1 MIKQFILLLN
11 FIGLFLVHWFAGT
24 VTMDET
30 APASAKAGSEFTVQ
44 VKISKGS
51 IGGFARFQDELPEGF
66 TATPIETK
74 GADFRFEA
82 QKVKFIWTS
91 LPADADF
98 EVSYKVTVANTASGD
113 KTISSKF
120 SYIEDSQSQSKT
132 SSRVIHIE
140 ADPNASPLAGGGT
153 GNSTGTGT
161 GNTTETGT
169 GNTTGTGTITTPP
182 DTTAKPAVVVN
193 CLRVVPTDAVQNE
206 FQVDLHIKKGSITG
220 FAKIEDELPNGFT
233 ASAVATGTTDFKFEK
248 NKVKFIWVS
257 LPAGDKEI
265 VLSYKVTLDP
275 GVNGQQVIKGLFSY
289 IEGETPK
296 QFIVDGSF
304 INVKGTGSPIASG
317 GTNPPD
323 TANQRNTGTVN
334 TTTANNNPTGG
345 NGTTTTGTGVT
356 GNGTSGISNT
366 TPIADGTTGSGT
378 TNTGGGTTGGGSNTA
393 TAGNNTGGNTATDP
407 TTVPAPQNGVN
418 FKVQIMALHR
428 TIDNSYFV
436 SNYKISEPIDHDMHE
451 GWTKYIVAVK
461 GYPNYKEARDYRE
474 VMRSKGVVAPFVTAY
489 NSGKRIT
496 VQEALMINHQTWVR

>member
-11 FIGLFLVHWFAGT
+11 FIGLFLVHYFAGNVT
-24 VTMDET
+24 VDET
-30 APASAKAGSEFTVQ
+30 APASAKAGSEYTVT

-66 TATPIETK
+66 TATPVETK

-91 LPADADF
+91 LPSDADF
-98 EVSYKVTVANTASGD
+98 EISYKVTVANNVSGD
-113 KTISSKF
+113 KTINSKF
-120 SYIEDSQSQSKT
+120 SYIEESQSQFKA
-132 SSRVIHIE
+132 SSRVIHID
-140 ADPNASPLAGGGT
+140 ADPNATPLAGGGT
-153 GNSTGTGT
+153 GTGGTGT
-161 GNTTETGT
+161 G
-169 GNTTGTGTITTPP
+169 GTGTAPV

-193 CLRVVPTDAVQNE
+193 CTRVVPTDAVQNE

-220 FAKIEDELPNGFT
+220 FAKFEDELPNGFT
-233 ASAVATGTTDFKFEK
+233 ASPVASGTTDFKFEK

-257 LPAGDKEI
+257 LPAGDNEI

-296 QFIVDGSF
+296 SFTVDGSY
-304 INVKGTGSPIASG
+304 INVKGTGNPIAGG
-317 GTNPPD
+317 GTNPVD
-323 TANQRNTGTVN
+323 TSNHT
-334 TTTANNNPTGG
+334 NPVGG
-345 NGTTTTGTGVT
+345 GTGVSSNPGG
-356 GNGTSGISNT
+356 GNNPG
-366 TPIADGTTGSGT
+366 
-378 TNTGGGTTGGGSNTA
+378 GGGTGVVSNPGGGNNPGGGGTGVVSNPGGGNNPGGGS
-393 TAGNNTGGNTATDP
+393 ATDP
-407 TTVPAPQNGVN
+407 TTIPNPQNGVN

-428 TIDNSYFV
+428 TIDKSYFL
-436 SNYKISEPIDHDMHE
+436 SNYKITEPIDHDMHE

-461 GYPNYKEARDYRE
+461 GYPDYKNARDYRE